1 MKKLAALLLVVAAL
15 LFVFAAPVQAV
26 KPDENLAAAE
36 KVVWHLSAD
45 VMPSPPYGY
54 YDIPGSD
61 TASKLIVNQP
71 NGNTEVTITGVMN
84 GLNHYT
90 VYTVYLSKPWEPGD
104 TWWNGL
110 FTDTVQ
116 PFTFTTDAYGA
127 GSWHINLVDSDF
139 QNEPGTYALSVWIN
153 VYAVDATLLISDNFQ
168 VVVD

>member
-1 MKKLAALLLVVAAL
+1 VKKLAALLLVVAAL

-26 KPDENLAAAE
+26 RPDENLAGAE
-36 KVVWHLSAD
+36 EVVWNLSGD
-45 VMPSPPYGY
+45 VMPPPYG
-54 YDIPGSD
+54 DHNIPGSD

-84 GLNHYT
+84 GLNPDSEYI
-90 VYTVYLSKPWEPGD
+90 VYLSKPWEPGD

-116 PFTFTTDAYGA
+116 PFNFTTDAYGA

-139 QNEPGTYALSVWIN
+139 PGPGTYALSVWIN
-153 VYAVDATLLISDNFQ
+153 TWDDWTLLISDNFQ